1 MSAEINWKGKA
12 LRAKKA
18 RQLVEALT
26 EIDQRIETEA
36 KAELYPGH
44 GKRTGTLQRAIAG
57 DAAHQEG
64 DRIRGSVGVR
74 GVRYAAHIHRLYR
87 YITEG
92 LRRVKP
98 NALDIVRKHSGG

>member
-1 MSAEINWKGKA
+1 MSAKIAWKGAA

-18 RQLVEALT
+18 RQLVQALT

-44 GKRTGTLQRAIAG
+44 GKRSGTLQRAIAG
-57 DAAHQEG
+57 DAAHEEG

-74 GVRYAAHIHRLYR
+74 GVRYALRIHRLYR
-87 YITEG
+87 YISEG
-92 LRRVKP
+92 LGRVKP
-98 NALDIVRKHSGG
+98 IALDIVRKHCQ